1 MSIRITREPLFHF
14 LLIGAA
20 IFGLSY
26 WVDGGPSAGDALQQ
40 EIVVTSGH
48 IETMTNRFGKVWQR
62 PPSDAELNGLIDNY
76 IKEEILY
83 REALALGLDRD
94 DTIVRRRMR
103 QKIEFLTQDITAPPT
118 PTDEELLAFLQNHQ
132 DGFVVDPQVT
142 FRQVFLNPERHGAAL
157 GKEITRLLDTLPED
171 GDVNVADLGDS
182 LMLPHTF
189 KESPQWEIERQ
200 FGQQFG
206 AGLLQSPVGRWHG
219 PVVSGF
225 GVHLVYV
232 SELIE
237 GRLPALQE
245 VRDAVVLEWQSA
257 KRKEADAAFFE
268 ALRNRYTITIAHP
281 AKVGGPAQGREGA
294 GA

>member
-1 MSIRITREPLFHF
+1 MGIRITREPLFHF

-26 WVDGGPSAGDALQQ
+26 WVDGGRSAGDTFQQ

-48 IETMTNRFGKVWQR
+48 IETMANRFTKVWQR
-62 PPSDAELNGLIDNY
+62 PPSEAELNGLIDDY

-103 QKIEFLTQDITAPPT
+103 QKIEFLTQDIAAPAT
-118 PTDEELLAFLQNHQ
+118 PTEEELMAFLQRHQ
-132 DGFVVDPQVT
+132 ENFVIDPEVT

-157 GKEITRLLDTLPED
+157 GQEITRLLGTLPED

-245 VRDAVVLEWQSA
+245 VRDAVVREWQTA
-257 KRKEADAAFFE
+257 KRKEADAAFYE
-268 ALRNRYTITIAHP
+268 ALRSRYTVSIVHP
-281 AKVGGPAQGREGA
+281 ARMSGPTQGSGGA

>member
-26 WVDGGPSAGDALQQ
+26 WVDGGRSTSDALQQ

-48 IETMTNRFGKVWQR
+48 IDTITNRFAKVWQR
-62 PPSDAELNGLIDNY
+62 PPSEAELNGLIEDY

-103 QKIEFLTQDITAPPT
+103 QKIEFLTQDIAAPPT
-118 PTDEELLAFLQNHQ
+118 PTDEALQAFLQSHQ
-132 DGFVVDPQVT
+132 EAFLIDPQVT
-142 FRQVFLNPERHGAAL
+142 FRQVFLNPERYGAAL
-157 GKEITRLLDTLPED
+157 ETEIARLLDTLTGD
-171 GDVNVADLGDS
+171 GDVDVAELGDS

-200 FGQQFG
+200 FGQRFA

-232 SELIE
+232 SALIE

-245 VRDAVVLEWQSA
+245 VRDAVVREWQTA
-257 KRKEADAAFFE
+257 KRKEADAAFYE
-268 ALRNRYTITIAHP
+268 ALRNRYTVTITNPMEVREP
-281 AKVGGPAQGREGA
+281 ARAPAEVGA
-294 GA
+294 